1 MFFAKL
7 VVEKEQMRED
17 IDKLIELHRQF
28 TNFGYADYAVE
39 IREHNEKVIVTI
51 KAGQNYRFEIEKN
64 IID

>member
-1 MFFAKL
+1 
-7 VVEKEQMRED
+7 MRED
-17 IDKLIELHRQF
+17 EQKLLEIHRQLK
-28 TNFGYADYAVE
+28 NFGYADYGVE